1 MAPASLAFC
10 AAGSLSSRELLGA
23 RALSRLLPCFT
34 GIHVRPLPARRTRRA
49 CVANR
54 CTAAS
59 LEATHMETTSAPAVK
74 PNTGTNEYTDPVRET
89 VDDPTVPRTPRVLLL
104 HLGGTLG

>member
-1 MAPASLAFC
+1 
-10 AAGSLSSRELLGA
+10 
-23 RALSRLLPCFT
+23 
-34 GIHVRPLPARRTRRA
+34 
-49 CVANR
+49 
-54 CTAAS
+54 
-59 LEATHMETTSAPAVK
+59 METTSAPAVK